1 MKLLLVNQYFE
12 PDIAASG
19 QIAADICRSLAKDFG
34 IEVHVV
40 TGEPSY
46 TEQLIAAPA
55 YEERDGVFIH
65 RIPMGKARGRMSLS
79 TRLKGYLRFLRR
91 AKRLSRDIV
100 KEHGIDTVMTM
111 TNPPFVA
118 AIGSDLKKRGL
129 RFVFAVH
136 DIHPDVLIAT
146 GWSRLPKPILHLWN
160 EWSKRVLRNADD
172 IVVLGDEMK
181 NTIVEEKGVDASK
194 VHAIPLWG
202 RPELSGAS
210 FDEEMRSEL
219 GCSSQDKLILFA
231 GNMGIMHPLD
241 PILDA
246 AKQLQDERVKFLFL
260 GGGAKKSEMIKRVE
274 SEQISNVTFLPFQP
288 EEQFIR
294 ILAAADAC
302 VVTLEPGLEKV
313 AVPSRSFT
321 FMSAGKPIIAIMSEK
336 SVVAKTVHKSG
347 CGWVTR
353 DPIEIADAIR
363 RTTRDGM
370 KSMGALAR
378 IVYDS
383 KFRKDRVLQRYADLL
398 LGNRYAAVSSCC
410 SESEAAADVA

>member
-34 IEVHVV
+34 IEVYVV

-46 TEQLIAAPA
+46 TEKEITAPA
-55 YEERDGVFIH
+55 FEERDGVFIH
-65 RIPMGKARGRMSLS
+65 RIPMGKARGRMSLA
-79 TRLKGYLRFLRR
+79 TRVRGYLRFLKHAMRHARR
-91 AKRLSRDIV
+91 IAE
-100 KEHGIDTVMTM
+100 EHGIDTVMTM

-136 DIHPDVLIAT
+136 DIHPDVLTAT
-146 GWSRLPKPILHLWN
+146 GWSKLPKPILRLWN

-172 IVVLGDEMK
+172 VIVLGDAMK
-181 NTIVEEKGVDASK
+181 RTIVYDKGVDESK
-194 VHAIPLWG
+194 VHVIPLWG
-202 RPELSGAS
+202 RPEMPSVS
-210 FDEEMRSEL
+210 VDEGMRAEL
-219 GCSSQDKLILFA
+219 GCSSKDKLILLA

-246 AKQLQDERVKFLFL
+246 AKQLIGESVKFLFL
-260 GGGAKKSEMIKRVE
+260 GEGAKKPAMTQRVE
-274 SEQISNVTFLPFQP
+274 SERISNVSFKPFQS
-288 EEQFIR
+288 EEKFKR

-302 VVTLEPGLEKV
+302 IVTLEPGLEKV

-321 FMSAGKPIIAIMSEK
+321 FMSAGKPIIAIMSER
-336 SVVAKTVHKSG
+336 SVVARVVHESG

-353 DPIEIADAIR
+353 DPSEIVRAIR
-363 RTTRDGM
+363 NTTREEM
-370 KSMGALAR
+370 KSMGLLAR
-378 IVYDS
+378 SVYDLR
-383 KFRKDRVLQRYADLL
+383 FRKDKIVRQYADLL
-398 LGNRYAAVSSCC
+398 LGNRYAAVSSCSD
-410 SESEAAADVA
+410 SEVAADVA